1 MDISIF
7 VGNGDMI
14 EERRSLQVRNKK
26 ADFYPPDPIVFAI
39 ANPTLDIMLEKY

>member
-1 MDISIF
+1 MDIPIF

-26 ADFYPPDPIVFAI
+26 ADSYPSDPIIFTI
-39 ANPTLDIMLEKY
+39 ANPPLDIMLERY